1 MKGVSPMIFI
11 PGTAAPHNA
20 IRITGK
26 ITSGDGSIWIWA
38 NDGEKGKVNHYE
50 MLKQFAVIAD
60 GVTID
65 ENTYKVFRNAR
76 SDADTDC
83 GGDYLTG
90 QSGDKIDERNCV
102 YWTGGF
108 DVLFQKIDG
117 YGKDMDG
124 ATFTLY
130 KANDAGTAIT
140 EPFQRSQQDVTAVSG
155 NIHENAAVMIKVKG
169 AGNTTEDRAV
179 YGNGLAVFEKIP
191 PGVYFMKET
200 KVVDSNGTDFTSK
213 YRTVEEQYK
222 IVLDKMGWYT
232 IYAPSYG
239 SDGKPDWTVASL
251 PTAPTSN
258 FVKDSNGKYTK
269 PASPASVG
277 DLEVYTVLNIAPTA
291 TRKVILRKVD
301 SAYKPLDKPVFT
313 VYYADG
319 QSIVRLQKQNGI
331 VETLKDLKAQSS
343 GVTWI
348 GTLPYGIYYLVETTD
363 AEGNSL
369 ERESW
374 IRYTLTVGDDSV
386 TAPGSRDGVVIKG
399 PN

>member
-1 MKGVSPMIFI
+1 
-11 PGTAAPHNA
+11 
-20 IRITGK
+20 
-26 ITSGDGSIWIWA
+26 
-38 NDGEKGKVNHYE
+38 
-50 MLKQFAVIAD
+50 
-60 GVTID
+60 
-65 ENTYKVFRNAR
+65 
-76 SDADTDC
+76 
-83 GGDYLTG
+83 
-90 QSGDKIDERNCV
+90 
-102 YWTGGF
+102 
-108 DVLFQKIDG
+108 
-117 YGKDMDG
+117 
-124 ATFTLY
+124 
-130 KANDAGTAIT
+130 
-140 EPFQRSQQDVTAVSG
+140 
-155 NIHENAAVMIKVKG
+155 
-169 AGNTTEDRAV
+169 
-179 YGNGLAVFEKIP
+179 
-191 PGVYFMKET
+191 MKET

-232 IYAPSYG
+232 IYTPAYG

-348 GTLPYGIYYLVETTD
+348 GTLPYGMYYLVETTD

-369 ERESW
+369 EPGSE